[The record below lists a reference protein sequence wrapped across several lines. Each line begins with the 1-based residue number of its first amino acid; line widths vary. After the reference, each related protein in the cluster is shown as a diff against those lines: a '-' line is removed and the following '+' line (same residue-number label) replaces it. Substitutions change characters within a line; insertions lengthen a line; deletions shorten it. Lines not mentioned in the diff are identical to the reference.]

1 MCAKPQEE
9 KVVVSIEAAW
19 TEAGRRGRD
28 RGGAEEP
35 RHSGGV
41 GRGAA
46 RREPRGTEGQEAR
59 AAESVSVVLE
69 DSPLAF

>member
-9 KVVVSIEAAW
+9 EVVVSIEAAW

-28 RGGAEEP
+28 HGGAEEP
-35 RHSGGV
+35 RHGGGV

-46 RREPRGTEGQEAR
+46 RREPRGTKGQEAR